1 MLVFDSKHFLTSSN
15 LLYDNG
21 YLWRSDVPDS
31 AMTMNGVRSFEHF
44 SKLFGYDVE
53 PLVPKKYVESAKL
66 LNTQPPWCFYI
77 GKNKFQKMIGDYALQ
92 HDKVLSS
99 ISERALDVHT
109 KINVF
114 IDSLKPA
121 EYDMSLVNQSDL
133 KKHIERFITPYLY
146 DKTLQR
152 PEYIRTKTKT
162 GRLSVVSG
170 PNVLTMH
177 SDLRKGVP
185 EGYSIDFVSIEP
197 NVLLVSQGKE
207 PRTDIYDSIRE
218 DVFNNS
224 ISRAKVKIATMAALY
239 GSGREDK
246 FARGIEDYFCVQ
258 ETVKDLESKISDDS
272 INNLFER
279 PINLN
284 GIRGKHLLALWLQS
298 SAADAALL
306 GFYNF
311 CKEHSVIPHWIIH
324 DGLIFIYEEN
334 NFKIETLD
342 VGLKHRLPVKVEKL

>member
-15 LLYDNG
+15 LIYDNG
-21 YLWRSDVPDS
+21 YLWKTEVPEQ
-31 AMTMNGVRSFEHF
+31 AMTMEGVRSFDHF
-44 SKLFGYDVE
+44 SKLFGYEVD
-53 PLVPKKYVESAKL
+53 PLIPKRYRESAKVL
-66 LNTQPPWCFYI
+66 GTEPPWCFYI
-77 GKNKFQKMIGDYALQ
+77 GKTKFQKMIDEYVEQ

-99 ISERALDVHT
+99 LPASALDVHT

-121 EYDMSLVNQSDL
+121 EYDMSRIDQTEL

-146 DKTLQR
+146 DKTLDR

-177 SDLRKGVP
+177 SDLRKGIP
-185 EGYSIDFVSIEP
+185 GGHSIDFVSIEP
-197 NVLLVSQGKE
+197 NVLLVSQGKS
-207 PRTDIYDSIRE
+207 PRTDIYDSIRK
-218 DVFNNS
+218 DVFNDS

-239 GSGREDK
+239 GSGRDDK
-246 FARGIEDYFCVQ
+246 FAKGIEEYFGVQ
-258 ETVKDLESKISDDS
+258 ETVRRLESEVKDEKIY
-272 INNLFER
+272 NLYNR
-279 PINLN
+279 PIDLN
-284 GIRGKHLLALWLQS
+284 GTRGKHLLALWLQS

-311 CKEHSVIPHWIIH
+311 CKDHDVIPHWIIH
-324 DGLIFIYEEN
+324 DGLIFIYDKNRSDVESLE
-334 NFKIETLD
+334 
-342 VGLKHRLPVKVEKL
+342 VGLNHKLPVKVEKL